1 MPAHQLEAQNMVM
14 PTIAAELTKLAVTK
28 LAEIRPDDVAR
39 AARAVGRAAGA
50 GSMLIPGLGV
60 FGAGLLL
67 GTGIGM
73 LTAPR
78 TGRETRERLIGGLR
92 QRLARFSKKRELTR
106 VSSSNGG
113 PTLSES

>member
-1 MPAHQLEAQNMVM
+1 MVL
-14 PTIAAELTKLAVTK
+14 PTLASELTKVAVTK

-39 AARAVGRAAGA
+39 AARAIGKAAGT

-67 GTGIGM
+67 GTGIGY

-78 TGRETRERLIGGLR
+78 SGRETRERLIGRLR
-92 QRLARFSKKRELTR
+92 RQLAKLGKQRAELEPAAA
-106 VSSSNGG
+106 SNGD
-113 PTLSES
+113 PAHAEP